1 MSTILLTGASGF
13 LGKALLAELSQRHQI
28 ITIGRKALPEA
39 PNQKHYQ
46 GLFSEF
52 EDLRQ
57 LDVHTIDAVVH
68 LAAVTG
74 GCLEREGM
82 LVNVEGT
89 RILMRYLIDRE
100 CRKFVMASSTA
111 IVGFQNPEFQP
122 LQLPIPDEHP
132 CLDRDGYGL
141 SKYLMEE
148 LTRYYVRQNPEIDV
162 VNLRFAALCPD
173 ENMPPR
179 SGIDPAGDWAV
190 GAITQMVRSEA
201 VRILCLATE
210 APLKPGIRIMNA
222 VSSKAWVSAP
232 TAEVLRNWWGDN
244 VDLSYFEQAGNE
256 QASVFD
262 PSYAK
267 REFGFEVNGAD

>member
-13 LGKALLAELSQRHQI
+13 LGSALLAELSQRHQV

-39 PNQKHYQ
+39 PNQTHYQ

-57 LDVHTIDAVVH
+57 LDMHAVDTVVH

-74 GCLEREGM
+74 GCLEREGI

-89 RILMRYLIDRE
+89 RVLMRYLIDQD

-111 IVGFQNPEFQP
+111 IVGFENPKFQP

-148 LTRYYVRQNPEIDV
+148 VTRYYVRQNPELDV
-162 VNLRFAALCPD
+162 VNLRFASISPD
-173 ENMPPR
+173 EGMPPR
-179 SGIDPAGDWAV
+179 SGIVPAGNWAV
-190 GAITQMVRSEA
+190 GAITKMPRSEA
-201 VRILCLATE
+201 IRILSLVVE
-210 APLKPGIRIMNA
+210 ALPKPGVRIMNA
-222 VSSKAWVSAP
+222 VSSEAWVSVP
-232 TAEVLRNWWGDN
+232 TVDVLRNWWGDD
-244 VDLSYFEQAGNE
+244 VDLSYFEQPGNE

-267 REFGFEVNGAD
+267 REFGFDA